1 MMQPEK
7 KQKAELEN
15 VTMSDAVSG
24 MKRAM
29 LQKNDGWL
37 VTRGLRPGQRGSW
50 GSGKQTHNTSTHTP
64 NDHQVTAAL

>member
-37 VTRGLRPGQRGSW
+37 VTRGLRPGQRGS
-50 GSGKQTHNTSTHTP
+50 
-64 NDHQVTAAL
+64 